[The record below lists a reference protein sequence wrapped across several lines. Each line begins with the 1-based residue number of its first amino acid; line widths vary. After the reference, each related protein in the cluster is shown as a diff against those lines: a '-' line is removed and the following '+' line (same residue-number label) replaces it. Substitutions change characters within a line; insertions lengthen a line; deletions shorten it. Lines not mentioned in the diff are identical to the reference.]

1 MLGYMIL
8 YSWYIEAVAYVGA
21 FLSLWVVQSPATLT
35 DKEKEKLLS
44 VSLFYL
50 SFKNENMKN
59 MKKMIAR
66 VWYSEHCYRAHE
78 SRQLFIYI

>member
-50 SFKNENMKN
+50 SFKNENEFN
-59 MKKMIAR
+59 LNER
-66 VWYSEHCYRAHE
+66 V
-78 SRQLFIYI
+78 